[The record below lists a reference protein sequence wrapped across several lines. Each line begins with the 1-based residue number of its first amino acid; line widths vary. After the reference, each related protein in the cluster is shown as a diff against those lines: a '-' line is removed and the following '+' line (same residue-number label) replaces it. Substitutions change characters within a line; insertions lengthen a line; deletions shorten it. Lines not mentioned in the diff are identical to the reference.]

1 MSEEKTIIFTT
12 NEEEYH
18 EAMKILD
25 KLGYKWLSGAA
36 CEEWSPTLSWIMKTL
51 YVTLHEESKTITVSP
66 TKPDLYPLSLKVFEQ
81 LKGTEPSFT
90 KADLEDGMIVRI
102 ENRYYIYFKKIEK
115 FVGED
120 GFFWVD
126 SYNDDLT
133 HKYGRGDF
141 SITAVFVMK
150 DLCSLILSKDDDG
163 LEKIWERPEEKV
175 YMTVSEVEKKLGIKN
190 LVIVEK
196 VEQE

>member
-18 EAMKILD
+18 EAMKILN
-25 KLGYKWLSGAA
+25 KLGYKWLSRAA
-36 CEEWSPTLSWIMKTL
+36 CEEWNPPLSWIITTL
-51 YVTLHEESKTITVSP
+51 YLTLHEDSKTITVSP
-66 TKPDLYPLSLKVFEQ
+66 TKPDDLYPLSLRVFEQ
-81 LKGTEPSFT
+81 LEGINSSFT
-90 KADLEDGMIVRI
+90 KADLKDGMIVQI
-102 ENRYYIYFKKIEK
+102 ENRYYIYFKKMEK

-120 GFFWVD
+120 GFLWVD

-133 HKYGRGDF
+133 YKYEWGNF
-141 SITAVFVMK
+141 SIKAVFVAK

-175 YMTVSEVEKKLGIKN
+175 RMTIKEIEAKLGIEN
-190 LVIVEK
+190 LEIIEEK
-196 VEQE
+196 